1 MSGEQPTRETILD
14 SGVKVPQH
22 VVYRAFAN
30 ETVVL
35 NLLTGKY
42 HGLNPTGGRMLE
54 VLEGSAKVREAGEIL
69 AAEYD
74 RPAVEIE
81 GDLYDFCLELLEY
94 GLIEVNGSAEL

>member
-1 MSGEQPTRETILD
+1 MSGEQPTREAILQ

-54 VLEGSAKVREAGEIL
+54 VLDGSAKVRDAGEKL
-69 AAEYD
+69 AEEYG
-74 RPAVEIE
+74 RPPVEIE
-81 GDLYDFCLELLEY
+81 GDLYEFCLELLEY
-94 GLIEVNGSAEL
+94 GLIEMNGSGET

>member
-1 MSGEQPTRETILD
+1 MSGEQPTREALLE
-14 SGVKVPQH
+14 SGVSVPQH

-54 VLEGSAKVREAGEIL
+54 VLDGSAKVRDAGEIL

-81 GDLYDFCLELLEY
+81 GDLYEFCVELLGY
-94 GLIEVNGSAEL
+94 GLIEMNGRGDL

>member
-1 MSGEQPTRETILD
+1 MSGEQPARETILD
-14 SGVKVPQH
+14 SRVKVPQH

-35 NLLTGKY
+35 NRLTGKY

-54 VLEGSAKVREAGEIL
+54 VLEGSAKVREAGEVL
-69 AAEYD
+69 AAQYA

-81 GDLYDFCLELLEY
+81 GDLYDFCLELLEF
-94 GLIEVNGSAEL
+94 GLIEMNGIGEL

>member
-1 MSGEQPTRETILD
+1 MSGEQPARETILD

-54 VLEGSAKVREAGEIL
+54 VLEGAAKVREACATL

-74 RPAVEIE
+74 RPADEIE

-94 GLIEVNGSAEL
+94 GLIEVNGSVEL

>member
-1 MSGEQPTRETILD
+1 MSGEQPTREAILK

-30 ETVVL
+30 EMVVL

-54 VLEGSAKVREAGEIL
+54 VLDASAKVRDAGEIL

-74 RPAVEIE
+74 RPAGEIE
-81 GDLYDFCLELLEY
+81 GDLYDFCLELMEY
-94 GLIEVNGSAEL
+94 GLIEMNGLGEL

>member
-1 MSGEQPTRETILD
+1 MSGEQPTREAILE
-14 SGVKVPQH
+14 SGVTVPQH

-54 VLEGSAKVREAGEIL
+54 VLEKSAKVRDAGETL
-69 AAEYD
+69 AGEYG
-74 RPAVEIE
+74 RPPDEIE
-81 GDLYDFCLELLEY
+81 GDLYDFCLELLEH
-94 GLIEVNGSAEL
+94 GLIEMNGSGEL

>member
-1 MSGEQPTRETILD
+1 MSEEQPARETILD

-74 RPAVEIE
+74 RSADEIE

-94 GLIEVNGSAEL
+94 GLIEMNGSVKL